1 MNILKN
7 PMILLAMV
15 SMGIFFLMPKMVENS
30 KSAHYINIPFH
41 PLTPPPR

>member
-1 MNILKN
+1 MSILKN

-30 KSAHYINIPFH
+30 KFA
-41 PLTPPPR
+41 LALLPR